1 VPAAIRNTDRLLR
14 FPQLRVAY
22 GTPVPVDDL
31 EGLVP
36 REAAQI
42 ATDRLMTAIYELR
55 DGL

>member
-1 VPAAIRNTDRLLR
+1 V
-14 FPQLRVAY
+14 QL
-22 GTPVPVDDL
+22 DDL
-31 EGLVP
+31 EGMSP